1 MKWPHH
7 GDDDDDDAM
16 AARTKLK
23 FGSQIL
29 TFAKKCG
36 QKHDQIKQEIMQN
49 TKRRQK
55 RSATSLGGSSVQ
67 DCRRVGL

>member
-7 GDDDDDDAM
+7 GDDDDDAM

-29 TFAKKCG
+29 TLTKKCG
-36 QKHDQIKQEIMQN
+36 QKHQIKQEVMQN
-49 TKRRQK
+49 TNKRQK
-55 RSATSLGGSSVQ
+55 RSATSWGGSSVQ